1 MQDEIFFSSLQLCMN
16 MPQQALTLLEG
27 VLVIV
32 ICNGSL
38 LDRAKAQYL
47 WIRCTV
53 AAANKMG
60 REHKLKGIKGSV
72 KIDRSFCR
80 NLKRFFCFVKN
91 IALYLFLIPLFLFL
105 SAIKDAV
112 EILEDVIRWCRK
124 LEAHSRTKDVIYY
137 QARLYNELGAVP
149 ERNECALEFR
159 LLDEQYPTWNKT
171 SVHIL

>member
-1 MQDEIFFSSLQLCMN
+1 MN

-27 VLVIV
+27 VLVTV

-72 KIDRSFCR
+72 KIDRSFYR
-80 NLKRFFCFVKN
+80 NLKPFFCFGKK
-91 IALYLFLIPLFLFL
+91 AKLTFTLFY
-105 SAIKDAV
+105 
-112 EILEDVIRWCRK
+112 
-124 LEAHSRTKDVIYY
+124 IY
-137 QARLYNELGAVP
+137 
-149 ERNECALEFR
+149 
-159 LLDEQYPTWNKT
+159 
-171 SVHIL
+171 S